1 MYALRTHTHWVEV
14 EGNPENVMGH
24 YSDPCSKVIG
34 VIFVSTNIPKMLF
47 VIILGLRSHL
57 LDRFDFNF
65 LLAIQLGCNVMMPAL
80 IGSCCY

>member
-14 EGNPENVMGH
+14 EGNPEHVMGH

-57 LDRFDFNF
+57 LARFDFNF